1 MLKSW
6 YCLFRVLMFI
16 SLRVVAQL
24 LEMRELLV
32 SLTLLHSMFLNV
44 LINSCY
50 LFNNIFFKKKKT
62 LLWLK

>member
-50 LFNNIFFKKKKT
+50 LFNNIFFLKKKPSYG
-62 LLWLK
+62 